1 MAQNLEILNLMGT
14 PCPMNI
20 VMIKTTLDRM
30 PAGELLQVSL
40 DQSPVGLDV
49 AGSLRDNGYDVVS
62 IEERPDRTVVLVR
75 KRPYAGRM
83 AGERRE
89 RRGGGCG
96 SAARRRRR

>member
-1 MAQNLEILNLMGT
+1 MPQNIETLNLVGT
-14 PCPMNI
+14 PCPMNF

-62 IEERPDRTVVLVR
+62 IEERPDRTVVQVR
-75 KRPYAGRM
+75 KRPFAGGM
-83 AGERRE
+83 AGGRKERH
-89 RRGGGCG
+89 GGGCG
-96 SAARRRRR
+96 STARRRRR